1 MVLKG
6 FDKERPRFRVSE
18 LSVLETPWES
28 RVSFRASTTNTAGGM
43 FIQTFILRYVSASFN
58 SLPVIVS
65 VFS

>member
-28 RVSFRASTTNTAGGM
+28 RVSFRASITNTAGGM